1 MKNSNPWHCDNSVI
15 KSRTKEG
22 IDLQKTADIC
32 YSLLKVV
39 SKNFTLVYHNLYKDD
54 GSNTFH
60 THLISTVFFSMSPIK
75 SSSFLYQNP
84 LSSSSSPSIMHSR
97 VTTSPTLKAV
107 VSSFS
112 LKTLLA
118 TKQKITLWSYVYW
131 YLAVSQIQY

>member
-54 GSNTFH
+54 GSNTFR

-118 TKQKITLWSYVYW
+118 KKQKITLSSYVYW
-131 YLAVSQIQY
+131 YLTISQTQ